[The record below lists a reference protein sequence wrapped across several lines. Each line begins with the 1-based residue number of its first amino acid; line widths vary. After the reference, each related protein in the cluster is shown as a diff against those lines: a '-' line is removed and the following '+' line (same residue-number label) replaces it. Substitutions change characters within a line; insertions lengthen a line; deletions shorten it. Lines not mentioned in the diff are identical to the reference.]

1 MRPSRRETASRR
13 LGILRVSR
21 SPSETGPSNR
31 TSQFCARNGQTAV
44 ADLNSLEYCSLIT
57 CEELAIAGS
66 ASGANRST
74 LNPPIGAANRG
85 RAADPPADRD
95 YADHCREANAF
106 SGLSLVVSA
115 CDE

>member
-44 ADLNSLEYCSLIT
+44 ADLNSLECCSLIT
-57 CEELAIAGS
+57 CEEWAIAGY
-66 ASGANRST
+66 ASGAAEHTQST
-74 LNPPIGAANRG
+74 DRRGEQSFEPHEAAT
-85 RAADPPADRD
+85 
-95 YADHCREANAF
+95 NA
-106 SGLSLVVSA
+106 SSPRKRNMQILRW
-115 CDE
+115 